1 MSDVLLNE
9 VLDSI
14 FKVNNAGGSGGGLLG
29 SIFGALGGGGFK
41 VTPGA
46 GLFSEGGYTVQGGKY
61 QPAGIVHKGE
71 YVIPKA
77 TVDKMGVGGIQSMLG
92 GYASGGLVGMRPP
105 SMPSLVKSGNSGAN
119 VNITLSPVIDNRG
132 ASVEAVARTEQALA
146 RMKAELPSTIV
157 QTIRKANK
165 TNVKLH

>member
-14 FKVNNAGGSGGGLLG
+14 FKVNNAGGPGGGLLG
-29 SIFGALGGGGFK
+29 SIFGVLGGGVK

-46 GLFSEGGYTVQGGKY
+46 GLFSEGGYIGQGGKY
-61 QPAGIVHKGE
+61 HPAGIVYKGE

-77 TVDKMGVGGIQSMLG
+77 TLDKMGVGGIQSMLG
-92 GYASGGLVGMRPP
+92 GYTSGGLVGMRPP